1 MAFLLGAIASLVFA
15 IPFFL
20 QGTNGT
26 VLDVTEL
33 QVRPSL
39 YKKIYKEKHI
49 FYFLIGMMLVSDA
62 ILTFQIYVTSFL
74 KKTYFMD
81 DQMAVYAGIVG
92 LFFCLVG

>member
-1 MAFLLGAIASLVFA
+1 
-15 IPFFL
+15 
-20 QGTNGT
+20 
-26 VLDVTEL
+26 
-33 QVRPSL
+33 
-39 YKKIYKEKHI
+39 
-49 FYFLIGMMLVSDA
+49 MMLVSDA